1 MFYLLLYSFQS
12 EFNLKFIGLKM
23 AKIQGPFG
31 LMGKRNIASWKLT
44 TFWIIFFGPSEVPKC
59 LIQQFQNEF
68 TCRTRLRN
76 GCLKAKRKKQW
87 SMAPF
92 PFNPPFW
99 NFEKKNVR
107 QSVRPFNIRSSNSKR
122 RLSIYE
128 EYGWVFRQ
136 SVIPSVRLS
145 VCPSVH
151 QPVSPSIRQ
160 SGSPSVHLSVSPS
173 VITPSCISDPI
184 RFCAHQHKIS
194 DRCPSVRPSSVGQC
208 ISPSVRQSVNPS
220 IRSTYDLQWL
230 WWEMDVWKP
239 KEKNCGWW
247 CHFHLIR
254 HFGILSPSVRQC
266 ISLSVRQSIC
276 LSVRQLLLPVV
287 FQTQY
292 VFGTTFLVD

>member
-31 LMGKRNIASWKLT
+31 LMGKRNIASWILT

-99 NFEKKNVR
+99 NFEKKT
-107 QSVRPFNIRSSNSKR
+107 
-122 RLSIYE
+122 
-128 EYGWVFRQ
+128 
-136 SVIPSVRLS
+136 
-145 VCPSVH
+145 
-151 QPVSPSIRQ
+151 
-160 SGSPSVHLSVSPS
+160 SVSPS
-173 VITPSCISDPI
+173 VRSTFDLQILREDYLSTRSTAGFSVSPSFHLS
-184 RFCAHQHKIS
+184 A
-194 DRCPSVRPSSVGQC
+194 CPCVRQS
-208 ISPSVRQSVNPS
+208 ISPSVRQSV
-220 IRSTYDLQWL
+220 
-230 WWEMDVWKP
+230 
-239 KEKNCGWW
+239 
-247 CHFHLIR
+247 
-254 HFGILSPSVRQC
+254 SPA
-266 ISLSVRQSIC
+266 VRQSIC

-292 VFGTTFLVD
+292 VFVLISIKFLIDVRPSVHRPSVSASVRQSVSPSIRQSVQPTIFNGCDEKWMCESQKKKTVVDGAISI